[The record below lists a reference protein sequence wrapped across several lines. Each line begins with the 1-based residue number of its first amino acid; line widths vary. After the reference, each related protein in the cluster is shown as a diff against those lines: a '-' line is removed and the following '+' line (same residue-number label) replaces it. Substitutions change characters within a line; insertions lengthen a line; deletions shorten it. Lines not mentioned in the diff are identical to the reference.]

1 MHNKMSRDLLYI
13 PSISP
18 PPHMICLWMKSLSS
32 FVFRKE
38 KLPNDVS
45 SYNHYSYLE
54 DIYDLVSEAEG
65 RCHVLQLYHVL
76 FCDFPLCMYGII

>member
-1 MHNKMSRDLLYI
+1 MHDARSRDLFVVF
-13 PSISP
+13 
-18 PPHMICLWMKSLSS
+18 CLWMKSLSY

-45 SYNHYSYLE
+45 SCNHYSYLE

-65 RCHVLQLYHVL
+65 RWHAL
-76 FCDFPLCMYGII
+76 